1 MPRGRVKCVQTTEL
15 TRKRMTAR
23 YFLVRYER
31 CTKCQRALTVEVEV
45 DPLTRH
51 FQILP
56 GRCGRCSRTR

>member
-1 MPRGRVKCVQTTEL
+1 MQTTEL

-31 CTKCQRALTVEVEV
+31 CTKCQQALTVEVEV

-51 FQILP
+51 FQILS
-56 GRCGRCSRTR
+56 GMCGRCHRTR